1 MNKLMGITSLN
12 FINANQGNN
21 MREKLME
28 VIIEVQDVAVELE
41 DRMENDFDELLVN
54 RLKDAVKLL
63 EDLHEEAI

>member
-1 MNKLMGITSLN
+1 
-12 FINANQGNN
+12 
-21 MREKLME
+21 ME

>member
-1 MNKLMGITSLN
+1 
-12 FINANQGNN
+12 

-63 EDLHEEAI
+63 ENLHEEAV

>member
-1 MNKLMGITSLN
+1 
-12 FINANQGNN
+12 

-28 VIIEVQDVAVELE
+28 ILIEVQDVAVELE

-63 EDLHEEAI
+63 EDLHEEELV

>member
-1 MNKLMGITSLN
+1 
-12 FINANQGNN
+12 

-63 EDLHEEAI
+63 EDLHEEAV

>member
-1 MNKLMGITSLN
+1 
-12 FINANQGNN
+12 

-41 DRMENDFDELLVN
+41 DRMENDFDELLVS

-63 EDLHEEAI
+63 EDLHEEAVE

>member
-1 MNKLMGITSLN
+1 
-12 FINANQGNN
+12 